1 VSELS
6 VNYPIGF
13 GFSFTL
19 VSLLNSAK
27 PGQLLFLGRFMAEG
41 QNKAAILI
49 LITDHHRNG
58 IAVARYLGII
68 GGIIIKKERKSD
80 MKKTHSTVLSSLVLS
95 GAVLVMAPQA
105 WSQTGGSSGG
115 SSPSGSEKS
124 SEPSGSGSSRGT
136 SGTGSSSSGSDVQTQ
151 RDRSG
156 SMGSSR
162 RASGSGHIS
171 KDKVKEVQAAL
182 KSKGMDPGPE
192 DGVMG
197 PKTQAALR
205 EFQKSNSLQATG
217 RIDEKTASALGVDVA
232 SSSSSG
238 MGSSSSGSS
247 TGSRGSS
254 KDSSGIGAGSGSSS
268 SSGSGSTSS
277 NAGADKETSK
287 GVSKSGSQSGSAPSS
302 GSSTSPAT
310 KPTGRE

>member
-1 VSELS
+1 
-6 VNYPIGF
+6 
-13 GFSFTL
+13 
-19 VSLLNSAK
+19 
-27 PGQLLFLGRFMAEG
+27 
-41 QNKAAILI
+41 
-49 LITDHHRNG
+49 
-58 IAVARYLGII
+58 
-68 GGIIIKKERKSD
+68 

-105 WSQTGGSSGG
+105 WSQTSGAG
-115 SSPSGSEKS
+115 SSPSGSEKAA
-124 SEPSGSGSSRGT
+124 EPSGGSRGT
-136 SGTGSSSSGSDVQTQ
+136 SGTGSSSDVQTQ

-162 RASGSGHIS
+162 RASGSGHMS

-217 RIDEKTASALGVDVA
+217 RIDEKTASALGIDVA

-254 KDSSGIGAGSGSSS
+254 KDSSGIGSGSGSSS

-287 GVSKSGSQSGSAPSS
+287 GVSK
-302 GSSTSPAT
+302 
-310 KPTGRE
+310 

>member
-1 VSELS
+1 
-6 VNYPIGF
+6 
-13 GFSFTL
+13 
-19 VSLLNSAK
+19 
-27 PGQLLFLGRFMAEG
+27 
-41 QNKAAILI
+41 
-49 LITDHHRNG
+49 
-58 IAVARYLGII
+58 
-68 GGIIIKKERKSD
+68 

-105 WSQTGGSSGG
+105 WSQTSGAG
-115 SSPSGSEKS
+115 SSPSGSEKAA
-124 SEPSGSGSSRGT
+124 EPSGGSRGT
-136 SGTGSSSSGSDVQTQ
+136 SGTGSSSDVQTQ

-162 RASGSGHIS
+162 RASGSGHMS

-217 RIDEKTASALGVDVA
+217 RIDEKTASALGIDVA
-232 SSSSSG
+232 SSSSSGSSSG

-254 KDSSGIGAGSGSSS
+254 KDSSGIGSGSGSSS

-287 GVSKSGSQSGSAPSS
+287 GVSK
-302 GSSTSPAT
+302 
-310 KPTGRE
+310 